1 MLTDIFLDKYP
12 LSIQNIK
19 YGSRLYVNIDIA
31 KIQQFRDIL
40 CVPFYSGGI
49 THDKGGSQSQSSQS
63 NLVDK
68 FLHNAQVVNICEI
81 NNLKQ
86 VIAVEPESSPPI
98 YHPTVGI
105 LFRFF
110 FLGVGLTNVF
120 NYYYVTNLCLLYC
133 C

>member
-1 MLTDIFLDKYP
+1 MLSCCNSNFFTCGP
-12 LSIQNIK
+12 
-19 YGSRLYVNIDIA
+19 
-31 KIQQFRDIL
+31 FRL

-81 NNLKQ
+81 NSLKQ